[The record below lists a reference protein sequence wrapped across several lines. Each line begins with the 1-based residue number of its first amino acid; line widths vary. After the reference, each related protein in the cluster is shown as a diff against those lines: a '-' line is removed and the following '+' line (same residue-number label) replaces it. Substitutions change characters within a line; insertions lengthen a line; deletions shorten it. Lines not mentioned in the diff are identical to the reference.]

1 MKHQTIGQRLGFY
14 FLGLFVMTIGISLSV
29 KSNLGVSPISSI
41 PYTMTVVWGIEM
53 GKATIILHVFLVLL
67 QIIILRRRFQWRQL
81 FQVAVGVVFGYFTTF
96 CNWLVT
102 FLPNATNFGVQLL
115 LSVLSIVCIAI
126 GIFFYMPTN
135 LIPLAGEGIMGVIA
149 DATQVAFPKVKM
161 ATDSTMVILSLIT
174 CLLLV
179 HGLGS
184 VGLGTIL
191 AAVLVGMTL
200 NLIMHYFGQWRYG
213 VDATK

>member
-14 FLGLFVMTIGISLSV
+14 FLGLFIMTIGISLSV

-67 QIIILRRRFQWRQL
+67 QIAILRRRFQWRQL

-149 DATQVAFPKVKM
+149 DATQIAFSKVKM

>member
-14 FLGLFVMTIGISLSV
+14 FLGLFIMTIGISLSV

-81 FQVAVGVVFGYFTTF
+81 FKVAVGVVFGYFTTF

-149 DATQVAFPKVKM
+149 DVTQIAFPKVKM

-213 VDATK
+213 VDAIK

>member
-14 FLGLFVMTIGISLSV
+14 FLGLFIMTIGISLSV

-67 QIIILRRRFQWRQL
+67 QIIILRRRFQCRQL

-149 DATQVAFPKVKM
+149 DAAQIAFPKVKM

>member
-14 FLGLFVMTIGISLSV
+14 FLGLFIMTIGISLSV

-53 GKATIILHVFLVLL
+53 GKVTIILHVFLVLL
-67 QIIILRRRFQWRQL
+67 QIAILRRRFQWRQL

-115 LSVLSIVCIAI
+115 LSVL
-126 GIFFYMPTN
+126 
-135 LIPLAGEGIMGVIA
+135 
-149 DATQVAFPKVKM
+149 
-161 ATDSTMVILSLIT
+161 
-174 CLLLV
+174 
-179 HGLGS
+179 
-184 VGLGTIL
+184 
-191 AAVLVGMTL
+191 
-200 NLIMHYFGQWRYG
+200 
-213 VDATK
+213 